1 MVVPPLTNNT
11 AKTSIGDNLVK
22 INPAV
27 AEQLRQ
33 KKKKQKNTE
42 RHLIMHCTG
51 TVLGAVEG
59 CCVLLKLWSPFC
71 LSTLSIRAV
80 AGPGSRGTIRRRC
93 IHGNLQH
100 RIIFRRSTT
109 FNPVIIL

>member
-33 KKKKQKNTE
+33 KKKNKKTQNG
-42 RHLIMHCTG
+42 I
-51 TVLGAVEG
+51 
-59 CCVLLKLWSPFC
+59 
-71 LSTLSIRAV
+71 
-80 AGPGSRGTIRRRC
+80 
-93 IHGNLQH
+93 
-100 RIIFRRSTT
+100 
-109 FNPVIIL
+109 